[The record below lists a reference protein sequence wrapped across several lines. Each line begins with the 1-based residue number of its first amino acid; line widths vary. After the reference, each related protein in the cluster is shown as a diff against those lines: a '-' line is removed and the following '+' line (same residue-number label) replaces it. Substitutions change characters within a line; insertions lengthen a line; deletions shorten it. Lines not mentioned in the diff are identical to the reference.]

1 MGSQDPSTSITWRD
15 LHHTELDTHTLYALL
30 ALRSEVFV
38 VEQNCPYQDL
48 DFQDLALQNRH
59 ILGYRSTPTP
69 DSQEPEQELIAIAR
83 ILTPASPTSPVKIGR
98 VVVSPRARGLGLGY
112 ALMEA
117 AIASAERHWPGR
129 TIKLSAQAHL
139 QKFYGASGFVKEGEG
154 PEFSY
159 LEDGIPHVA
168 MVRVG
173 KGVAEGEVKV
183 LVE

>member
-30 ALRSEVFV
+30 TLRSEVFV

-59 ILGYRSTPTP
+59 ILGYRSHPTNE
-69 DSQEPEQELIAIAR
+69 QEQEQELIAIAR
-83 ILTPASPTSPVKIGR
+83 ILAPSSPTSPVKIGR

-112 ALMEA
+112 ALMEN

-173 KGVAEGEVKV
+173 KEVAEGEVKV
-183 LVE
+183 PVE